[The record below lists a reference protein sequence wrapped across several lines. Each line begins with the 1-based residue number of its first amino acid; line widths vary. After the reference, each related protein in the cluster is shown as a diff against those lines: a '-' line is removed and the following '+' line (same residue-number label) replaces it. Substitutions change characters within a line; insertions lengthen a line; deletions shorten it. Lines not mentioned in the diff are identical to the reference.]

1 MNGPASAERGGT
13 VLVGGSSTLDERI
26 AEQLATG
33 AARVRRFSLG
43 AFRQKSAAALQGAI
57 RAEVATILAEAGAI
71 EALVLKTPQLPD
83 LPASGITGDA
93 LERVLRESVVA
104 GFFWCQA
111 VAASMRE
118 RGRGVIVIVGSVD
131 AFQAEAG
138 GVLRSLVHGGL
149 LGLVRSLGVEWAPLG
164 VRVVGVAHSAEARAD
179 DDAARRTPIGR
190 LPTDAEVAVTV
201 AFLCSDEASYIA
213 GETLRVDGGLV
224 AYQMF

>member
-1 MNGPASAERGGT
+1 MSAPVSAGRGAT
-13 VLVGGSSTLDERI
+13 VIVGGSAPLDERI
-26 AEQLATG
+26 AEQFAAGG
-33 AARVRRFSLG
+33 ALVRRFSLG
-43 AFRQKSAAALQGAI
+43 ATQGAAAALQEVI
-57 RAEVATILAEAGAI
+57 RTDVESVVAEAGAI
-71 EALVLKTPQLPD
+71 DALVLKTPQLPD

-93 LERVLRESVVA
+93 LDRVLRESVVA

-111 VAASMRE
+111 VAASMRV

-138 GVLRSLVHGGL
+138 GALRSLVHGGL

-164 VRVVGVAHSAEARAD
+164 IRVVGVAHSAEARAD

-190 LPTDAEVAVTV
+190 LPTDVEVAATV
-201 AFLCSDEASYIA
+201 DFLCSDEASYVA
-213 GETLRVDGGLV
+213 GETIRVDGGLI

>member
-1 MNGPASAERGGT
+1 MSGPVSAEQGAT
-13 VLVGGSSTLDERI
+13 LLVGGSSALDERI
-26 AEQLATG
+26 SEQLAAG

-43 AFRQKSAAALQGAI
+43 ASQGDTGAALQEGIRADVASVVADVGAI
-57 RAEVATILAEAGAI
+57 D
-71 EALVLKTPQLPD
+71 ALVLKTPQLPD
-83 LPASGITGDA
+83 LPASGITPDA
-93 LERVLRESVVA
+93 LDHVLRESVVA

-138 GVLRSLVHGGL
+138 GALRSLVHGGL

-179 DDAARRTPIGR
+179 DDAMRRTPIGR
-190 LPTDAEVAVTV
+190 LPSDVEVAATV
-201 AFLCSDEASYIA
+201 DFLCSDEASYVA
-213 GETLRVDGGLV
+213 GETIRVDGGLV